1 LWRKITTATQCGAV
15 HTILFLF
22 ILYIWAIDPLTD
34 KRYRCFDYKKL
45 MNSVNYRSFIK
56 RDYKL
61 RESANKT
68 FVKLLNRR
76 QIVLAT
82 LSLLVGLTVLSA
94 IVSDDSEAQISEK
107 ALTLPIN
114 DAPTRVVQQLKLP
127 IHTQDPRISA
137 LTAKAVPVKQV
148 AQKRIKVRKGDTLA
162 AIFSRNKISARDVH
176 NIIALGKVTNGLRN
190 LRPGQ
195 HIRLAFTEQGK
206 FTGLVHEINQFKS
219 LQVSHGDKGYSA
231 KQIIRKPDVRVAYA
245 NGKIRDSLFLDAK
258 KAGLEQSL
266 IMELAGIFGWDIDFA
281 LDIRRGDSFHV
292 VYEEKY
298 LDGEKIRH
306 GNILAAEF
314 VNRGRSYRAVR
325 YTAENNRADYYS
337 PDGKNMR
344 KAFLRTPVDFRR
356 ISSRFGKRHHPVLNR
371 MRVHKGVDY
380 AAKRGTPVRATGD
393 GKIIHRARKGGY
405 GKTIIIRHGGKYS
418 TLYAHLSSYDRKAR
432 GKVKQ
437 GQVIGYVGTTGRSTG
452 PHLHYEFRV
461 NGVHRNPLTV
471 KLPSATSINK
481 RYKQDFLNQTRGLL
495 AQLDGIKRIDIALA
509 P

>member
-1 LWRKITTATQCGAV
+1 
-15 HTILFLF
+15 
-22 ILYIWAIDPLTD
+22 
-34 KRYRCFDYKKL
+34 

-82 LSLLVGLTVLSA
+82 LSLLAGITALSVVDSSNANTQVAKADVTA
-94 IVSDDSEAQISEK
+94 IGIASTAETRIEQPLD
-107 ALTLPIN
+107 LPLYKE
-114 DAPTRVVQQLKLP
+114 DA
-127 IHTQDPRISA
+127 RISA
-137 LTAKAVPVKQV
+137 LAVKQV
-148 AQKRIKVRKGDTLA
+148 AAKHAEQKRIKVRKGDTLA

-176 NIIALGKVTNGLRN
+176 DIIALGKPTKGLRR

-195 HIRLAFTEQGK
+195 HIRLAFNAEGQ
-206 FTGLVHEINQFKS
+206 FTGLTHEINQFKS
-219 LQVSHGDKGYSA
+219 LQVSRNTQGYSA
-231 KQIIRKPDVRVAYA
+231 KQLVRKPDVRVAYA
-245 NGKIRDSLFLDAK
+245 NGTIHDSLFLDGE

-292 VYEEKY
+292 VYEEQY

-325 YTAENNRADYYS
+325 YTAKNDRADYYT
-337 PDGKNMR
+337 PTGKNMR

-356 ISSRFGKRHHPVLNR
+356 ISSRFGKRRHPVLNR

-393 GKIIHRARKGGY
+393 GQIIHRGRKGGY
-405 GKTIIIRHGGKYS
+405 GKTVIIRHGGKYS
-418 TLYAHLSSYDRKAR
+418 TLYAHLSSYNRKAR

-437 GQVIGYVGTTGRSTG
+437 GQIIGYVGTTGRSTG

-461 NGVHRNPLTV
+461 HGAHRNPLTV
-471 KLPSATSINK
+471 KLPSATSIAK
-481 RYKQDFLNQTRGLL
+481 RHKQDFLNQTRGLL
-495 AQLDGIKRIDIALA
+495 AQLDGIRNIKLALA

>member
-1 LWRKITTATQCGAV
+1 
-15 HTILFLF
+15 
-22 ILYIWAIDPLTD
+22 
-34 KRYRCFDYKKL
+34 

-94 IVSDDSEAQISEK
+94 IVSDDSEANISEQ
-107 ALTLPIN
+107 ALALPNSDASTL
-114 DAPTRVVQQLKLP
+114 VVQQLKLP
-127 IHTQDPRISA
+127 VHTQDPRINA
-137 LTAKAVPVKQV
+137 LTAKTKPTPAKQLT
-148 AQKRIKVRKGDTLA
+148 QKRIKVRKGDTLA

-176 NIIALGKVTNGLRN
+176 NIIALGKATKGLRN

-195 HIRLAFTEQGK
+195 HIRLAFTEQGQ

-219 LQVSHGDKGYSA
+219 LQVRHGDKGYSA
-231 KQIIRKPDVRVAYA
+231 KQIIRKPDIRVAYA
-245 NGKIRDSLFLDAK
+245 NGTIHDSLFLDAK

-281 LDIRRGDSFHV
+281 LDIRSGDSFHV
-292 VYEEKY
+292 VYEEQY

-314 VNRGRSYRAVR
+314 VNRGRSYRALR
-325 YTAENNRADYYS
+325 YTAKNNRADYYT
-337 PDGKNMR
+337 PTGQNMR
-344 KAFLRTPVDFRR
+344 KAFLRSPVDFRR

-393 GKIIHRARKGGY
+393 GKIIHRSRKGGY
-405 GKTIIIRHGGKYS
+405 GKTVIIRHGSKYS
-418 TLYAHLSSYDRKAR
+418 TLYAHLSSYNRKAR

-437 GQVIGYVGTTGRSTG
+437 GQIIGYVGTTGRSTG

-461 NGVHRNPLTV
+461 HGAHRNPLTV
-471 KLPSATSINK
+471 KLPSATSIAK
-481 RYKQDFLNQTRGLL
+481 RHKKDFLNQTRSLV
-495 AQLDGIKRIDIALA
+495 AQLDGIRNIKLALA

>member
-1 LWRKITTATQCGAV
+1 
-15 HTILFLF
+15 
-22 ILYIWAIDPLTD
+22 
-34 KRYRCFDYKKL
+34 

-61 RESANKT
+61 RESANTK
-68 FVKLLNRR
+68 FAKLLNRR
-76 QIVLAT
+76 SIVIAS
-82 LSLLVGLTVLSA
+82 LSLLVGVSVLAATGFSHPQQNSA
-94 IVSDDSEAQISEK
+94 ADSTRIEQQL
-107 ALTLPIN
+107 ALPLHKEDARIN
-114 DAPTRVVQQLKLP
+114 KLAPAPTP
-127 IHTQDPRISA
+127 IIRSS
-137 LTAKAVPVKQV
+137 
-148 AQKRIKVRKGDTLA
+148 QKRIKVRKGDTLA

-176 NIIALGKVTNGLRN
+176 DIIALGKSTKGLRN

-195 HIRLAFTEQGK
+195 HIRLNFNADKK
-206 FTGLVHEINQFKS
+206 FTGLIHELNRFKS
-219 LQVSHGDKGYSA
+219 LQVTRSKKGYAA
-231 KQIIRKPDVRVAYA
+231 KTVIRKPDVHIAYA
-245 NGKIRDSLFLDAK
+245 NGTIRDSLFLDAK

-281 LDIRRGDSFHV
+281 LDIRRGDSFHI
-292 VYEEKY
+292 VYEEQF

-314 VNRGRSYRAVR
+314 ISQGKSYRAVR
-325 YTAENNRADYYS
+325 YAAKNNRADYYT
-337 PDGKNMR
+337 PTGKNMR
-344 KAFLRTPVDFRR
+344 KAFLRSPVDFRR

-371 MRVHKGVDY
+371 MRLHKGVDY

-405 GKTIIIRHGGKYS
+405 GKTVIIRHGGKYS

-437 GQVIGYVGTTGRSTG
+437 GQIIGYVGTTGRSTG

-461 NGVHRNPLTV
+461 NGTHRNPLTV

-481 RYKQDFLNQTRGLL
+481 RYKKDFLNQTRGLL
-495 AQLDGIKRIDIALA
+495 AQLDGIKRVKLALA
-509 P
+509 E

>member
-1 LWRKITTATQCGAV
+1 
-15 HTILFLF
+15 
-22 ILYIWAIDPLTD
+22 
-34 KRYRCFDYKKL
+34 

-76 QIVLAT
+76 QIVFAT
-82 LSLLVGLTVLSA
+82 LSLLVGVTAFSFVDSSNA
-94 IVSDDSEAQISEK
+94 NTPVSKNQNPIKTASIADTRIVQ
-107 ALTLPIN
+107 ALDLPLYKE
-114 DAPTRVVQQLKLP
+114 DA
-127 IHTQDPRISA
+127 RISA
-137 LTAKAVPVKQV
+137 LVEKQAAAEKNKQTKV
-148 AQKRIKVRKGDTLA
+148 TVRKGDTLA

-176 NIIALGKVTNGLRN
+176 DIIALGKPTKGLRN

-195 HIRLAFTEQGK
+195 HIHLAFSEQGK
-206 FTGLVHEINQFKS
+206 FTGLTHEISQFKS
-219 LQVSHGDKGYSA
+219 LQVDRTVQGYSA

-245 NGKIRDSLFLDAK
+245 NGKIRDSLFLDGK

-281 LDIRRGDSFHV
+281 LDIRKGDSFNI
-292 VYEEKY
+292 VYEEQY
-298 LDGEKIRH
+298 LDGKKIRH

-325 YTAENNRADYYS
+325 YTNKDNRADYYT
-337 PDGKNMR
+337 PTGQNMR
-344 KAFLRTPVDFRR
+344 KAFLRSPVDFRR
-356 ISSRFGKRHHPVLNR
+356 ISSRFGKRRHPILNR
-371 MRVHKGVDY
+371 MRLHKGVDY

-393 GKIIHRARKGGY
+393 GKIIHRGRKGGY
-405 GKTIIIRHGGKYS
+405 GKTVIIRHGGKYS
-418 TLYAHLSSYDRKAR
+418 TLYAHLSNYDRKAR

-437 GQVIGYVGTTGRSTG
+437 GQIIGYVGSTGRATG

-461 NGVHRNPLTV
+461 HGAHRNPLTV
-471 KLPSATSINK
+471 KLPSATSVA
-481 RYKQDFLNQTRGLL
+481 KQHKKDFLKQTQGLL
-495 AQLDGIKRIDIALA
+495 AQLDGIRDIKLALA

>member
-1 LWRKITTATQCGAV
+1 MK
-15 HTILFLF
+15 
-22 ILYIWAIDPLTD
+22 
-34 KRYRCFDYKKL
+34 
-45 MNSVNYRSFIK
+45 SVNYRSFIK

-82 LSLLVGLTVLSA
+82 LSLLVGLTVLLSL
-94 IVSDDSEAQISEK
+94 DSNDAEANISEQE
-107 ALTLPIN
+107 LVLPN
-114 DAPTRVVQQLKLP
+114 QNASARTVQQLKLP
-127 IHTQDPRISA
+127 IHKEDPRISA
-137 LTAKAVPVKQV
+137 LTAKTKATPAKQV

-162 AIFSRNKISARDVH
+162 AIFSRNKVSARDVH
-176 NIIALGKVTNGLRN
+176 DIIALGKVTKGLRN

-206 FTGLVHEINQFKS
+206 FTGLVHEINKFKS
-219 LQVSHGDKGYSA
+219 LQVNSSNKGYSA
-231 KQIIRKPDVRVAYA
+231 KQVTRKPDIRIAYA

-281 LDIRRGDSFHV
+281 LDIRRGDSFHI
-292 VYEEKY
+292 VYEEQY

-314 VNRGRSYRAVR
+314 VSRGRSYRAVR
-325 YTAENNRADYYS
+325 YAAKDNRADYYT
-337 PDGKNMR
+337 PTGKNMR
-344 KAFLRTPVDFRR
+344 KAFLRSPVDFRR
-356 ISSRFGKRHHPVLNR
+356 ISSRFGRRHHPVLNR
-371 MRVHKGVDY
+371 SRLHKGVDY

-405 GKTIIIRHGGKYS
+405 GKTVIIRHGGKYS
-418 TLYAHLSSYDRKAR
+418 TLYAHLSSYNRKAR

-437 GQVIGYVGTTGRSTG
+437 GQIIGYVGTTGRSTG
-452 PHLHYEFRV
+452 PHLHYEFRL
-461 NGVHRNPLTV
+461 NGAHRNPLTV

-481 RYKQDFLNQTRGLL
+481 RYKKDFLNQTRGLL
-495 AQLDGIKRIDIALA
+495 AQLDGIRRIEIALA

>member
-1 LWRKITTATQCGAV
+1 MV
-15 HTILFLF
+15 
-22 ILYIWAIDPLTD
+22 
-34 KRYRCFDYKKL
+34 
-45 MNSVNYRSFIK
+45 
-56 RDYKL
+56 
-61 RESANKT
+61 SA
-68 FVKLLNRR
+68 L
-76 QIVLAT
+76 
-82 LSLLVGLTVLSA
+82 
-94 IVSDDSEAQISEK
+94 VSDDSEAAISEQ
-107 ALTLPIN
+107 ALALPNTEIS
-114 DAPTRVVQQLKLP
+114 TRVVQQLKLP
-127 IHTQDPRISA
+127 IHKQDPRISA
-137 LTAKAVPVKQV
+137 LAVKTKAAPAKQV

-162 AIFSRNKISARDVH
+162 AIFSRNKISARDVYD
-176 NIIALGKVTNGLRN
+176 IIALGKVTKGLRN

-195 HIRLAFTEQGK
+195 HIRLSFAEQGK
-206 FTGLVHEINQFKS
+206 FTGLVHEITKFKS
-219 LQVSHGDKGYSA
+219 LQVNRSAKGYSA
-231 KQIIRKPDVRVAYA
+231 KQVVRKPNIRVAYV

-292 VYEEKY
+292 VYEEQY

-325 YTAENNRADYYS
+325 YAAKDNRADYYT
-337 PDGKNMR
+337 PAGKNMR
-344 KAFLRTPVDFRR
+344 KAFLRSPVDFRR
-356 ISSRFGKRHHPVLNR
+356 ISSRFGRRHHPVLNR
-371 MRVHKGVDY
+371 TRLHKGVDY

-452 PHLHYEFRV
+452 PHLHYEFRL
-461 NGVHRNPLTV
+461 NGAHRNPLTV

-481 RYKQDFLNQTRGLL
+481 RYKKDFLNQTRGLI
-495 AQLDGIKRIDIALA
+495 AQLDGLRRIEIALA